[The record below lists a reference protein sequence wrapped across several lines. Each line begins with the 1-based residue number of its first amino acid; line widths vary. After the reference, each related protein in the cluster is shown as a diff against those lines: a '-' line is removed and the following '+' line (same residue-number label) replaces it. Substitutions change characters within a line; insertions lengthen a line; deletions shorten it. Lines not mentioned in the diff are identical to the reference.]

1 LQTSAD
7 WERSRTMRKIS
18 YGLGALAALLVLAS
32 CNPESPRFAF
42 KSAERRGV
50 LQSNGLRFVIMPDSS
65 TELVEV
71 DVHYEV
77 GSREDPEGKAG
88 LAHLVEHLMFQTR
101 PDGPNTPPIFQTL
114 LDMATFVNAFT
125 NWDMTHYWTTV
136 REENVDSMLKIEAM
150 RMFYAADVAGTPEAP
165 AFGCSTVP
173 QSEFEREREVVR
185 NEIRAG
191 SSAEDY
197 VTQLVEQ
204 AMYPP
209 GHAYSRMIGGDDVQ
223 IASVQLK
230 DACDFMK
237 KYYAPERATL
247 IIAGGVDVDK
257 TVEMIQ
263 KWFGK
268 IPKRTPAPRVDV
280 KPFTVKKQR
289 IEIEADVE
297 RPSVWIGWA
306 LPAGNTPEGEA
317 ARFGIISTLIRT
329 ATKAQEYGFA
339 YKVEPAI
346 LGGELAPLFLMR
358 IELKSMGKLDEAL
371 EFVQNS
377 AKQAYRGWDEG
388 SYVELEESKNR
399 EKAAF
404 IAGLEA
410 LPSRTLKIGEMV
422 QHDREMDFNS
432 NEMYMFHA
440 LDKIDKFDNGR
451 VASAVKKA
459 LDWDKAGIIVV
470 KPNAAALKG
479 DTRSKVKFKPNTDQ
493 AIVNA
498 AVDPN
503 EAKRPVK
510 VTATLKGLNAATRFK
525 LGNGMDVVLLPINAM
540 PVVTAR
546 LILKNT
552 GDAATPDNPALANS
566 AANFLHRVGDMD
578 PNRSQNTDVFSRTGI
593 EIQCGSSDDAAF
605 CGTQGVNI
613 YLDVMVKGLERL
625 LVAGEYHQDEL
636 ENWQKRTKEEWKLHS
651 TQEVN
656 EYIRQFVTSI
666 YGPDHPYA
674 KTAILTPEF
683 ANKIHKDSLDS
694 YRNKHFRAGNA
705 TLILVGSFDPKN
717 AESLVRSTFGGMDK
731 GTVDKPVDTKPYK
744 RTGPVYIGVKK
755 AKEDQQVTVT
765 IGYPAPAG
773 VDGQEGARRVLS
785 EMMNIRAEN
794 VRFKRGSTYGLYFA
808 RQAKVGPSSY
818 LLRGG
823 AVLGGTMDAERAGE
837 SIKAI
842 RDGLDDMRR
851 GDDEFNE
858 DFVRARRKL
867 IGNMLGESTVTG
879 ELATRLGFIA
889 QHNLPPT
896 YYNTLLQ
903 QIAAVSPAQ
912 IRALIKTELDPA
924 NEVIV
929 ALGDKAHLDKAFAE
943 AGIKDVKIV
952 EPDYK

>member
-1 LQTSAD
+1 MQTSGN
-7 WERSRTMRKIS
+7 WERSPPMRKIPFC
-18 YGLGALAALLVLAS
+18 LGAMAAVMLLSA
-32 CNPESPRFAF
+32 CNPATPRFAF

-50 LQSNGLRFVIMPDSS
+50 LTSNGLRFVIMPDSS

-77 GSREDPEGKAG
+77 GSREDPAGKAG

-136 REENVDSMLKIEAM
+136 REENLDSMLKIEAM
-150 RMFYAADVAGTPEAP
+150 RMFYAADIAGTPEAP

-173 QSEFEREREVVR
+173 MSEFEREREVVR

-197 VTQLVEQ
+197 IAQLVEQ
-204 AMYPP
+204 TMYPN
-209 GHAYSRMIGGDDVQ
+209 GHAYQRMIGGDDVQ
-223 IASVQLK
+223 IASAKLH

-257 TVEMIQ
+257 TVELVQ

-268 IPKRTPAPRVDV
+268 IPKRVAAPRIEVA
-280 KPFTVKKQR
+280 PFTVSHQKM
-289 IEIEADVE
+289 EIEADVE
-297 RPSVWIGWA
+297 RPSVWIGWS

-317 ARFGIISTLIRT
+317 ARFGIGSAFGRI
-329 ATKAQEYGFA
+329 AQKGQEYGFA
-339 YKVEPAI
+339 YKVEPTI
-346 LGGELAPLFLMR
+346 LGGELAPLFLVR
-358 IELKSMGKLDEAL
+358 IELKGMGKLDEAL
-371 EFVQNS
+371 EFAQKA

-388 SYVELEESKNR
+388 TYAELEESKNR

-404 IAGLEA
+404 IGGLEA

-432 NEMYMFHA
+432 TEMYMFHA
-440 LDKIDKFDNGR
+440 LNKIDKFDNGR
-451 VASAVKKA
+451 IGSAVKKA
-459 LDWDKAGIIVV
+459 LDWDKAGIVVV

-479 DTRSKVKFKPNTDQ
+479 DTRSKVKFKANTDQ

-498 AVDPN
+498 AVDPA

-510 VTATLKGLNAATRFK
+510 VTAELKGLNAASRFT

-540 PVVTAR
+540 PLVTAQI
-546 LILKNT
+546 ILKNT
-552 GDAATPDNPALANS
+552 GDAATPDNPALAS
-566 AANFLHRVGDMD
+566 AAANFIEPVGDMD
-578 PNRSQNTDVFSRTGI
+578 PQMAQNTNVFQRTGI
-593 EIQCGSSDDAAF
+593 RISCGSSDDAMF
-605 CGTQGVNI
+605 CGTHGVNI
-613 YLDVMVKGLERL
+613 YLDVMVKGLERML
-625 LVAGEYHQDEL
+625 IAGEYSQEQI
-636 ENWQKRTKEEWKLHS
+636 ERWQKNTKEEWKLHS
-651 TQEVN
+651 TQELN
-656 EYIRQFVTSI
+656 EYVRQVVSAV
-666 YGPDHPYA
+666 YGPDHPYT
-674 KTAILTPEF
+674 KTAILTPD
-683 ANKIHKDSLDS
+683 AASKIHKDSLDS

-705 TLILVGSFDPKN
+705 TLILVGSFDPKK
-717 AESLVRSTFGGMDK
+717 AESLVRSTFGSMDK
-731 GTVDKPVDTKPYK
+731 GTIDKPVDPKPYK
-744 RTGPVYIGVKK
+744 RTGPVYVGVKK
-755 AKEDQQVTVT
+755 SKEDQQLTVT
-765 IGYPAPAG
+765 IAYPAPAG

-808 RQAKVGPSSY
+808 RQAKIGPSSY
-818 LLRGG
+818 MMRGG
-823 AVLGGTMDAERAGE
+823 AVIGGTMDAERAGE

-842 RDGLDDMRR
+842 RDGLDDMRK
-851 GDDEFNE
+851 GDAEFDE

-867 IGNMLGESTVTG
+867 IGNMLGESTVTQ
-879 ELATRLGFIA
+879 ELAARLGFIA
-889 QHNLPPT
+889 QHKLPPN

-924 NEVIV
+924 NEIVV
-929 ALGDKAHLDKAFAE
+929 ALGDKAHLDKAFSE

-952 EPDYK
+952 EPEYK

>member
-1 LQTSAD
+1 
-7 WERSRTMRKIS
+7 MRKIS
-18 YGLGALAALLVLAS
+18 FALGAVAAVLMLSA
-32 CNPESPRFAF
+32 CNPETPRFAF

-50 LQSNGLRFVIMPDSS
+50 LTSNGLRFVIMPDSS

-77 GSREDPEGKAG
+77 GSREDPAGKAG

-136 REENVDSMLKIEAM
+136 REENLDSMLKIEAM
-150 RMFYAADVAGTPEAP
+150 RMFYAADVAGTPEVP

-173 QSEFEREREVVR
+173 VSEFEREREVVR

-197 VTQLVEQ
+197 IAQLVEQ
-204 AMYPP
+204 TMYPS
-209 GHAYSRMIGGDDVQ
+209 GHAYARMIGGDDVQ
-223 IASVQLK
+223 IASAQLK
-230 DACDFMK
+230 DACNFMK
-237 KYYAPERATL
+237 AYYAPERATL

-257 TVEMIQ
+257 TVELVQ

-268 IPKRTPAPRVDV
+268 IPKRAAAPRVEV
-280 KPFTVKKQR
+280 APFVVNHQKV
-289 IEIEADVE
+289 EIEADVE

-317 ARFGIISTLIRT
+317 ARFGIFSAFGRI
-329 ATKAQEYGFA
+329 AQKGQEYGFA
-339 YKVEPAI
+339 YKVEPNI
-346 LGGELAPLFLMR
+346 LGGELAPLFLVR

-371 EFVQNS
+371 EFAKKS
-377 AKQAYRGWDEG
+377 AQQAYRGWDEG
-388 SYVELEESKNR
+388 TYAELEESKNR
-399 EKAAF
+399 EKASF
-404 IAGLEA
+404 IASLEA
-410 LPSRTLKIGEMV
+410 LPSRTLKIGQMV

-432 NEMYMFHA
+432 TEMYMFHA
-440 LDKIDKFDNGR
+440 LNKIDKFDNSRIG
-451 VASAVKKA
+451 SAVKKA
-459 LDWDKAGIIVV
+459 LDWDKAGIVVV
-470 KPNAAALKG
+470 KPNANALKG
-479 DTRSKVKFKPNTDQ
+479 DTRSKVKFKANTDQ

-498 AVDPN
+498 AVDPA
-503 EAKRPVK
+503 EAKRPMK
-510 VTATLKGLNAATRFK
+510 VTAELKGLNAASRFT

-540 PVVTAR
+540 PLVTAQI
-546 LILKNT
+546 ILKNT
-552 GDAATPDNPALANS
+552 GDAATPDNPALAS
-566 AANFLHRVGDMD
+566 AAANFLQRVPDMD
-578 PNRSQNTDVFSRTGI
+578 PNMASNTDVFSRTGI
-593 EIQCGSSDDAAF
+593 EINCGSSDDAMF
-605 CGTQGVNI
+605 CGTHGVNI
-613 YLDVMVKGLERL
+613 YLDVMVKGIERM
-625 LVAGEYHQDEL
+625 LVAGVYSQEGIER
-636 ENWQKRTKEEWKLHS
+636 WQKRNKEDWKLHS
-651 TQEVN
+651 TQEEN
-656 EYIRQFVTSI
+656 EYVRQVMTAI
-666 YGPDHPYA
+666 YGPDHPYT
-674 KTAILTPEF
+674 KTAILTPEM

-705 TLILVGSFDPKN
+705 TLILVGSFDPKK
-717 AESLVRSTFGGMDK
+717 AESLVRSTFGGMGK
-731 GTVDKPVDTKPYK
+731 GTVDKPVDPTPYK
-744 RTGPVYIGVKK
+744 RSGPVYVGVKK
-755 AKEDQQVTVT
+755 SKEDQQVTVT

-808 RQAKVGPSSY
+808 RSAKVGPSAY
-818 LLRGG
+818 MMRGG
-823 AVLGGTMDAERAGE
+823 AVIGGTMDAERAGE

-842 RDGLDDMRR
+842 RDGLDDMRK
-851 GDDEFNE
+851 GDAEFDE

-867 IGNMLGESTVTG
+867 IGNMLGESTVTQ
-879 ELATRLGFIA
+879 ELAGRLGFIA
-889 QHNLPPT
+889 QHKLPPN

-924 NEVIV
+924 NEVVV

-952 EPDYK
+952 EPEYK

>member
-1 LQTSAD
+1 
-7 WERSRTMRKIS
+7 MRKTS
-18 YGLGALAALLVLAS
+18 LCLGALAAVLVLGA

-50 LQSNGLRFVIMPDSS
+50 LTSNGLRFVIMPDSS

-77 GSREDPEGKAG
+77 GSREDPAGKAG

-136 REENVDSMLKIEAM
+136 REENLDSMLKIEAM
-150 RMFYAADVAGTPEAP
+150 RMFYAADVAATADAP

-173 QSEFEREREVVR
+173 ESEFEREREVVR

-197 VTQLVEQ
+197 IAQLVEQ
-204 AMYPP
+204 AMYPD
-209 GHAYSRMIGGDDVQ
+209 GHAYQRMIGGDDVQ
-223 IASVQLK
+223 IASAQLK

-257 TVEMIQ
+257 TVELVQ

-268 IPKRTPAPRVDV
+268 IPKRTAAPRVEP
-280 KPFTVKKQR
+280 KPFVVNHQK

-317 ARFGIISTLIRT
+317 ARFGIGNAFAKIAR
-329 ATKAQEYGFA
+329 KAQEYGFA

-346 LGGELAPLFLMR
+346 LGGELAPLFLIR

-371 EFVQNS
+371 EFAQNS
-377 AKQAYRGWDEG
+377 AKQAYRGFDG
-388 SYVELEESKNR
+388 GTYVELEEFKNR
-399 EKAAF
+399 EKASF
-404 IAGLEA
+404 VAGLEA

-422 QHDREMDFNS
+422 QHDTTMDFNS
-432 NEMYMFHA
+432 TEMYMFHA
-440 LDKIDKFDNGR
+440 LDKIDKFDNDRIGG
-451 VASAVKKA
+451 AVKKA
-459 LDWDKAGIIVV
+459 LDWEKAGIIVV

-503 EAKRPVK
+503 EAKRPLK
-510 VTATLKGLNAATRFK
+510 VTAQLKGLNNATRFK

-540 PVVTAR
+540 PVVTAQ
-546 LILKNT
+546 LILKNA
-552 GDAATPDNPALANS
+552 GDAATPENPALAS
-566 AANFLHRVGDMD
+566 MAANFLQRVEDVD
-578 PNRSQNTDVFSRTGI
+578 PQFAQNTDVFSRTGI
-593 EIQCGSSDDAAF
+593 EIRCGSSDDATF

-613 YLDVMVKGLERL
+613 YLDVMVKGLERML
-625 LVAGEYHQDEL
+625 IAGVYSQEQIER
-636 ENWQKRTKEEWKLHS
+636 WQKRTKEEWKLHS
-651 TQEVN
+651 TQETN
-656 EYIRQFVTSI
+656 EYVRQVVTAI
-666 YGPDHPYA
+666 YGPDHPYT

-683 ANKIHKDSLDS
+683 ASKIHKDSLDS
-694 YRNKHFRAGNA
+694 YKNSHFRAGNA
-705 TLILVGSFDPKN
+705 TLVLVGSFDPKK
-717 AESLVRSTFGGMDK
+717 AESLVRSVFGSMDK
-731 GTVDKPVDTKPYK
+731 GSVDKPVDTTPYK
-744 RTGPVYIGVKK
+744 RTGPVYVGVKK
-755 AKEDQQVTVT
+755 SKEDQQLTVT

-818 LLRGG
+818 LMRGG
-823 AVLGGTMDAERAGE
+823 AVIGGTMDAERAGE

-879 ELATRLGFIA
+879 ELAQRLSFIA

-924 NEVIV
+924 NEVVV

-952 EPDYK
+952 EPEYK

>member
-1 LQTSAD
+1 
-7 WERSRTMRKIS
+7 MRKIS
-18 YGLGALAALLVLAS
+18 YGLGALAALLVLGA

-50 LQSNGLRFVIMPDSS
+50 LQSNGLRFVIMPDAS

-88 LAHLVEHLMFQTR
+88 IAHLAEHLMFQTR

-114 LDMATFVNAFT
+114 LDMATFMNAFT

-136 REENVDSMLKIEAM
+136 REENLDAMLKIEAM
-150 RMFYAADVAGTPEAP
+150 RMFYAADVPGTPEAP
-165 AFGCSTVP
+165 GFGCSTVP
-173 QSEFEREREVVR
+173 ISEFEREREVVR

-204 AMYPP
+204 AMYPN
-209 GHAYSRMIGGDDVQ
+209 GHAYQRMIGGDDVQ

-230 DACDFMK
+230 DACDFLK

-268 IPKRTPAPRVDV
+268 IPKRTAAPRVEV
-280 KPFTVKKQR
+280 QPFTVKKQR

-297 RPSVWIGWA
+297 RPSVWIGWS

-317 ARFGIISTLIRT
+317 ARFGIFSTLIRT
-329 ATKAQEYGFA
+329 ASAAEDYGFA

-346 LGGELAPLFLMR
+346 LGGELAPLFLLR

-371 EFVQNS
+371 EFAQKA
-377 AKQAYRGWDEG
+377 AKSAYRGWDG
-388 SYVELEESKNR
+388 GDYMQMEESKNR

-410 LPSRTLKIGEMV
+410 LPSRTLKIGQMV

-432 NEMYMFHA
+432 QEMYLFHA

-451 VASAVKKA
+451 VGSAVKKA
-459 LDWDKAGIIVV
+459 LDWDKAGIVVV

-503 EAKRPVK
+503 EAKRPLK
-510 VTATLKGLNAATRFK
+510 VTAELKGLNAAQRFK
-525 LGNGMDVVLLPINAM
+525 LGNGMEVVLLPTNAM
-540 PVVTAR
+540 PVVTAQ

-566 AANFLHRVGDMD
+566 AANFIAPVGDMD
-578 PNRSQNTDVFSRTGI
+578 PNMAQNTNVYQRTGI
-593 EIQCGSSDDAAF
+593 RISCGSSDDATY
-605 CGTQGVNI
+605 CGTHGVNI
-613 YLDVMVKGLERL
+613 YLDVMVKGLERMV
-625 LVAGEYHQDEL
+625 VAGEYHQE
-636 ENWQKRTKEEWKLHS
+636 EIESWQKRTKEEWKLHS

-656 EYIRQFVTSI
+656 EYIRQFMTAL
-666 YGPDHPYA
+666 YGPDHPYT

-705 TLILVGSFDPKN
+705 TLIIVGAFDPKK
-717 AESLVRSTFGGMDK
+717 AESLVRDTFGGMDK
-731 GTVDKPVDTKPYK
+731 GTVDKPVDSKSYK
-744 RTGPVYIGVKK
+744 RTGPVYVGVTK

-794 VRFKRGSTYGLYFA
+794 IRFKRGSTYGLYFG
-808 RQAKVGPSSY
+808 RQAKVGPSAY
-818 LLRGG
+818 MMRGG
-823 AVLGGTMDAERAGE
+823 AVLGGTIDAERAGE
-837 SIKAI
+837 SLKAI
-842 RDGLDDMRR
+842 RDSLDDMRR
-851 GDDEFNE
+851 GDEAFNE

-867 IGNMLGESTVTG
+867 ISNMLGESTVTG
-879 ELATRLGFIA
+879 ELAQRLGFIA
-889 QHNLPPT
+889 MHNLPT
-896 YYNTLLQ
+896 NYYNTLLQ

-924 NEVIV
+924 NEVVV

-952 EPDYK
+952 EPEYK